1 MQKRLIKM
9 LTKLMRETADKI
21 DAGNC
26 EITADEAMDLLS
38 VLSHESLSKDQA
50 CSFLNLSRSKFDD
63 LVREGKLPKGRKV
76 RGFKEL
82 RFWKDELNNAII
94 KIENEKSKF

>member
-1 MQKRLIKM
+1 MQERLVRL
-9 LTKLMRETADKI
+9 LTKLMRDTADKI

-26 EITADEAMDLLS
+26 ELSADEAMDLLN

-50 CSFLNLSRSKFDD
+50 CSFLNLSRSRFDD
-63 LVREGKLPKGRKV
+63 LVRERKIPKGRKV

-82 RFWKDELNNAII
+82 RWYKDELNRC
-94 KIENEKSKF
+94 K

>member
-1 MQKRLIKM
+1 MQERLVRL
-9 LTKLMRETADKI
+9 LTKLMRDTADKI

-26 EITADEAMDLLS
+26 ELSVDEAMDLLN

-50 CSFLNLSRSKFDD
+50 CSFLNLSRSRFDD
-63 LVREGKLPKGRKV
+63 LVRERKIPKGRKV

-82 RFWKDELNNAII
+82 
-94 KIENEKSKF
+94 

>member
-1 MQKRLIKM
+1 MQERLVRL
-9 LTKLMRETADKI
+9 LTKLMRDTADKI

-26 EITADEAMDLLS
+26 ELSVDEAMDLLN

-50 CSFLNLSRSKFDD
+50 CSFLNLSRSRFDN
-63 LVREGKLPKGRKV
+63 LVRERKIPKGRKV

-82 RFWKDELNNAII
+82 RWYKDELDTSI
-94 KIENEKSKF
+94 KRLKQ

>member
-1 MQKRLIKM
+1 MNKSLIKH
-9 LTKLMRETADKI
+9 LTKLMRDTADKI

-26 EITADEAMDLLS
+26 EMTSEEAMDLMS

-50 CSFLNLSRSKFDD
+50 CSYLNLSRSRFDE
-63 LVREGKLPKGRKV
+63 LVRLKELPKGRKI

-82 RFWKDELNNAII
+82 KWYKDELIR
-94 KIENEKSKF
+94 

>member
-1 MQKRLIKM
+1 MNKSLIKH
-9 LTKLMRETADKI
+9 LTKLMRDTADKI

-26 EITADEAMDLLS
+26 EMTSEEAMDLMS

-50 CSFLNLSRSKFDD
+50 CSYLNLSRSRFDE
-63 LVREGKLPKGRKV
+63 LVRLKELPKGRKV

-82 RFWKDELNNAII
+82 KWYKDELIR
-94 KIENEKSKF
+94 

>member
-1 MQKRLIKM
+1 MQERLVKL
-9 LTKLMRETADKI
+9 LTKLMRDTADKI

-26 EITADEAMDLLS
+26 ELSVDEAMDLLN

-50 CSFLNLSRSKFDD
+50 CSFLNLSRSRFDD
-63 LVREGKLPKGRKV
+63 LVRERKIPKGRKV

-82 RFWKDELNNAII
+82 RWYKDELDASI
-94 KIENEKSKF
+94 KRLKQQ

>member
-1 MQKRLIKM
+1 M

-26 EITADEAMDLLS
+26 EITADEAMDLMS
-38 VLSHESLSKDQA
+38 MISHESLSKDQA
-50 CSFLNLSRSKFDD
+50 CSYLNIKRSKFDE
-63 LVREGKLPKGRKV
+63 LVRSGELPKGRKI

-82 RFWKDELNNAII
+82 RWYKDELL
-94 KIENEKSKF
+94 

>member
-1 MQKRLIKM
+1 MQERLVKL
-9 LTKLMRETADKI
+9 LTKLMRDTADKI

-26 EITADEAMDLLS
+26 ELSADEAMDLLN

-50 CSFLNLSRSKFDD
+50 CSFLNLSRSRFDD
-63 LVREGKLPKGRKV
+63 LVRERKIPKGRKI

-82 RFWKDELNNAII
+82 RWYKDELNLIQR
-94 KIENEKSKF
+94 

>member
-1 MQKRLIKM
+1 MQERLIKL
-9 LTKLMRETADKI
+9 LTKLMRDTADKI

-26 EITADEAMDLLS
+26 ELSADEAMDLLN

-50 CSFLNLSRSKFDD
+50 CSYLNLSRSRFDD

>member
-1 MQKRLIKM
+1 MQERLIKL
-9 LTKLMRETADKI
+9 LTKLMRDTADKI

-26 EITADEAMDLLS
+26 ELSADEAMDLLN

-50 CSFLNLSRSKFDD
+50 CSYLNLSRSRFDD

-82 RFWKDELNNAII
+82 RFWKDELNNAMIDI
-94 KIENEKSKF
+94 KNEKL

>member
-1 MQKRLIKM
+1 MQERLVRL
-9 LTKLMRETADKI
+9 LTKLMRDTADKI

-26 EITADEAMDLLS
+26 ELSADEAMDLLN

-50 CSFLNLSRSKFDD
+50 CSFLNLSRSRFDD
-63 LVREGKLPKGRKV
+63 LVREKKIPKGRKV

-82 RFWKDELNNAII
+82 RWYKDELNRC
-94 KIENEKSKF
+94 K